1 MTSPLDIT
9 VLIFVRPKYDI
20 VYPTYLIQNTRSIKM
35 SSIKKNARI
44 VGILYLLLIPFSVF
58 GMIYVPSQLLVTG
71 NGAATASNIVASES
85 QFRWSIIGALT
96 VQVINIFLVVTLY
109 KLLRPVNKTMAVLMV
124 VFSLVAV
131 PIAMLNELNHFA
143 VVLLST
149 GAENMAGFSTGQLQ
163 ALIPLFLDLHE
174 YGLSIAS
181 IFWGLWLFPMGYL
194 IYRSG
199 YIPKFLGV
207 LLMIGCFGYLID
219 SLAIFLLPGSQVNV
233 ATFTF
238 WGEILFPLWLLIKGV
253 DIKQFEKH
261 TLESARSLI

>member
-1 MTSPLDIT
+1 MKS
-9 VLIFVRPKYDI
+9 
-20 VYPTYLIQNTRSIKM
+20 IQR
-35 SSIKKNARI
+35 NARI
-44 VGILYLLLIPFSVF
+44 AGILYLLLIPFSIF
-58 GMIYVPSQLLVTG
+58 GMIYVPSQLLVAG
-71 NGAATASNIVASES
+71 NGAETASNIMASES
-85 QFRWSIIGALT
+85 LFRQSIISALT
-96 VQVINIFLVVTLY
+96 VQVINIFLVLALY

-143 VVLLST
+143 VLLLST
-149 GAENMAGFSTGQLQ
+149 DAVNMAGFNAEQLQ

-174 YGLSIAS
+174 YGLSIAG

-199 YIPKFLGV
+199 YLPKFLGV
-207 LLMIGCFGYLID
+207 LLMIGCFGYLVD

-253 DIKQFEKH
+253 DVEQFEKRA
-261 TLESARSLI
+261 LESTAV

>member
-1 MTSPLDIT
+1 MKS
-9 VLIFVRPKYDI
+9 
-20 VYPTYLIQNTRSIKM
+20 IQR
-35 SSIKKNARI
+35 NARI
-44 VGILYLLLIPFSVF
+44 AGILYLLLIPFSIF
-58 GMIYVPSQLLVTG
+58 GMIYVPSQLLVAG
-71 NGAATASNIVASES
+71 NGAETASNIMASES
-85 QFRWSIIGALT
+85 LFRQSIISALT
-96 VQVINIFLVVTLY
+96 VQVINIFLVLALY

-143 VVLLST
+143 VLLLST
-149 GAENMAGFSTGQLQ
+149 DAVNMAGFNAEQLQ

-174 YGLSIAS
+174 YGLSIAG

-199 YIPKFLGV
+199 YLPKFLGV
-207 LLMIGCFGYLID
+207 LLMIGCFGYLVD

-238 WGEILFPLWLLIKGV
+238 WGEILFPLWLLIRGV
-253 DIKQFEKH
+253 DVEQFEKRA
-261 TLESARSLI
+261 LESTAV